1 MHRAVTRRILAA
13 GIAAAVMVVVAGV
26 TPAAAPALSPTAV
39 VRAAIGAL
47 AVGEPV
53 RFENLA
59 IFPLSWKK
67 SELVS
72 AAASSSFATLDQA
85 LKKGWL
91 RIREMDDGD
100 VPRLVVDN
108 RSDRTVFVLG
118 GEVVTGGKQDR
129 LIRGDVLVRP
139 RARGVVIPV
148 YCVEAGRWTQTS
160 AQFSTRQ
167 NLGTWQLRANAQAA
181 APSAQESIWGEVE
194 KMQAKAGARS
204 DTSAYQ
210 DIYEDTRVNARLESL
225 EKALK
230 SSPRLTAGTAGVLCA
245 VGKEVVA
252 LDVFADASLFERLW
266 PKILRAAAL
275 ASVTEDAA
283 GSTSRGEALAFLWR
297 LSDSAFT
304 EARGVDQGTEVHA
317 NDGAVTAGALVHEGG
332 LVHLAAFPRLESQA
346 SPPRGRE

>member
-1 MHRAVTRRILAA
+1 M
-13 GIAAAVMVVVAGV
+13 
-26 TPAAAPALSPTAV
+26 

-47 AVGEPV
+47 AVGEHV
-53 RFENLA
+53 RFENLT

-67 SELVS
+67 SALVS
-72 AAASSSFATLDQA
+72 AAASSSFATLDEA

-91 RIREMDDGD
+91 RIRELDDGD

-108 RSDRTVFVLG
+108 RSLRQVFVMG

-129 LIRGDVLVRP
+129 LIQGDVLIGP
-139 RARGVVIPV
+139 WARGVVIPV

-181 APSAQESIWGEVE
+181 APSAQESIWGVVE
-194 KMQAKAGARS
+194 KMQEKAGARS

-210 DIYEDTRVNARLESL
+210 DIYADARVNARLESL

-230 SSPRLTAGTAGVLCA
+230 NAPRLTAGTAGVLCA
-245 VGKEVVA
+245 VGGKVVA
-252 LDVFADASLFERLW
+252 LDVFADAALFQRLW

-283 GSTSRGEALAFLWR
+283 GSASRGDALAFLGR

-304 EARGVDQGTEVHA
+304 EARGVDQGTEVHT
-317 NDGAVTAGALVHEGG
+317 NGRAVTAGALVHESG
-332 LVHLAAFPRLESQA
+332 LVHLAAFPYLEPQA
-346 SPPRGRE
+346 SLPRGRE